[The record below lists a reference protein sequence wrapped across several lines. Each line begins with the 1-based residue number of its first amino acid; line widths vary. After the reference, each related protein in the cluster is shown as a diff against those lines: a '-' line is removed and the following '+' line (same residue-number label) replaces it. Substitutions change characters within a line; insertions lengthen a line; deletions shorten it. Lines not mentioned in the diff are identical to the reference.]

1 MQLLYEIWSTDQKV
15 SAGKKLE
22 KLTIDGIFLVTE
34 GTSLQ
39 VKQIIFQKNRMSQNG
54 TKRGRK
60 MEKALPRLNKDS
72 YSKERALFENMSHK
86 NTRRKAYQVF
96 NAT

>member
-1 MQLLYEIWSTDQKV
+1 M

-22 KLTIDGIFLVTE
+22 NLTDEGIFLITA

-60 MEKALPRLNKDS
+60 MENALPRLSKNS

-86 NTRRKAYQVF
+86 NSRRNIYQVF